1 MILETNYPTL
11 GILGGLGPMSSAY
24 FYELITTHTQA
35 DCDQQHLDVLIS
47 SKATTPDRTMFITG
61 QSSKDPLPIMRDEIN
76 KLKKF
81 GASVIAI
88 PCNTAHHFY
97 NLLCESCNIP
107 ILNIITLTVK
117 YAAYL
122 GAKSLGIM
130 ATEGTILA
138 ESYKKSCEEYNIKY
152 ITPSNTS
159 QKLLSSIIYDNIKRG
174 DKPNLQSFKA
184 IESELLSHGCDH
196 IILGCTELSLIAKSF
211 EVENKYID
219 SLDVLAACSIAMC
232 NKSICKYPLQLANFA
247 YTLCSSERTSVN
259 DTL

>member
-1 MILETNYPTL
+1 MKTNSSTL

-35 DCDQQHLDVLIS
+35 DCDQQHLDILIS

-61 QSSKDPLPIMRDEIN
+61 KSNNDPLPIMREELN
-76 KLKKF
+76 KLIKF

-97 NLLCESCNIP
+97 SSLCNRCNIP
-107 ILNIITLTVK
+107 VLNIITLTVQ

-138 ESYKKSCEEYNIKY
+138 ESYKKSCEKYNIKY
-152 ITPSNTS
+152 IEPSHSS
-159 QKLLSSIIYDNIKRG
+159 QKLLSSIIYDSIKCG
-174 DKPNLQSFKA
+174 DKPDLQAFKS
-184 IESELLSHGCDH
+184 IENELIARGCDY
-196 IILGCTELSLIAKSF
+196 IVLGCTELSLVAKSF
-211 EVENKYID
+211 EIRDKYID
-219 SLDVLAACSIAMC
+219 SLDVLAACSISIC
-232 NKSICKYPLQLANFA
+232 KKNICKYPTTLSDFA
-247 YTLCSSERTSVN
+247 YSLFLPERTSTN

>member
-1 MILETNYPTL
+1 MKANSPTL

-35 DCDQQHLDVLIS
+35 DCDQQHLDILIS

-61 QSSKDPLPIMRDEIN
+61 QSNKNPLPTMKEEIN
-76 KLKKF
+76 KLIKF
-81 GASVIAI
+81 GTSVIAI

-97 NLLCESCNIP
+97 DSLCEGSNIP
-107 ILNIITLTVK
+107 ILNIITLTVQ

-138 ESYKKSCEEYNIKY
+138 ESYKKSCEDYNIKY
-152 ITPSNTS
+152 IVPSNNS

-174 DKPNLQSFKA
+174 KKTDLQSFKA
-184 IESELLSHGCDH
+184 IESELLSYGCDY
-196 IILGCTELSLIAKSF
+196 IVLGCTELSLIAKTF
-211 EVENKYID
+211 QIEKKYID

-232 NKSICKYPLQLANFA
+232 NKSICKYPLQLINFA
-247 YTLCSSERTSVN
+247 YALYSSERTSIN